1 MRIEIEVDELAFR
14 HPKSREDVE
23 RELLEAGLIYWLVR
37 REIDQ
42 ARARDAM
49 RPVHK
54 DLVDV
59 LLSAPAVGEDSDL
72 ERIQDLGRPELEWDT

>member
-1 MRIEIEVDELAFR
+1 MRIEIEIDEHAFL

-42 ARARDAM
+42 ARARDAI
-49 RPVHK
+49 RPAHE
-54 DLVDV
+54 DLIDV
-59 LLSAPAVGEDSDL
+59 LLSAPQVGDDSDF
-72 ERIQDLGRPELEWDT
+72 ERTRDLGRPELEWDT

>member
-1 MRIEIEVDELAFR
+1 MRIEIEVDELAFI

-23 RELLEAGLIYWLVR
+23 RELLEAGLIYWIAR

-42 ARARDAM
+42 ARARDAV
-49 RPVHK
+49 RPVHR

-59 LLSAPAVGEDSDL
+59 LLSAPDVGEDSDF